1 MEYMVITTLKLSNT
15 IFDGYTP
22 KQKRDNVRFLHGMTL
37 FLLTMLFIFAPSRSF
52 ARYLV
57 LSLYLAF
64 AGLYIM
70 YGSCWVTDVESKLHD
85 TSPGAVLDPVLSL
98 LGTPKTKE
106 TRQVV
111 VGVGYIFSILL
122 MFCLIIRDMF
132 GVY

>member
-1 MEYMVITTLKLSNT
+1 MESMTVITLKLSNVL
-15 IFDGYTP
+15 FNGYTP

-57 LSLYLAF
+57 L
-64 AGLYIM
+64 GLYIAFAM
-70 YGSCWVTDVESKLHD
+70 LYVVYGSCWVSDVESRLHN
-85 TSPGAVLDPVLSL
+85 TTPGAVLDPVLSL
-98 LGTPKTKE
+98 LGIAKTKE

-122 MFCLIIRDMF
+122 MSCLIIRDMF

>member
-1 MEYMVITTLKLSNT
+1 MESMTVITLKLSNVL
-15 IFDGYTP
+15 FDGYTP

-57 LSLYLAF
+57 L
-64 AGLYIM
+64 GLYIAFAM
-70 YGSCWVTDVESKLHD
+70 LYVVYGSCWVSDVESKLHN
-85 TSPGAVLDPVLSL
+85 TAPGAVLDPVLSL
-98 LGTPKTKE
+98 LGIAKTKE

-122 MFCLIIRDMF
+122 MSCLIIRDMF